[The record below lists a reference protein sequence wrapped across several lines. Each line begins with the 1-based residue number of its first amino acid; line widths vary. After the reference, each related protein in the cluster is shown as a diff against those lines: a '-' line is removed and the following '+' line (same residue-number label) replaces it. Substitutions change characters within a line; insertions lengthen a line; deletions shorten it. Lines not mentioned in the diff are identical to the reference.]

1 MDIKRVLLI
10 GGLGAV
16 AVVGFLQLQKMG
28 QQPTAP
34 VVNKTKQVI
43 KEISVVDYVDVLVAK
58 RDVPLGSRLT
68 RDMIVWK
75 KWPAEALNPT
85 LIDNQTHPDALTA
98 YAGAVSKTAIYK
110 GEPIMNRKVVQPGER
125 GQMSALLKPGM
136 RAIAIRINVETA
148 AGGFIQPGD
157 RVDLVLT
164 TKAPGT
170 AFGQAN
176 YVSKTIFENVGVLA
190 IGKVYNNTSEGT
202 AYVSGSTA
210 VLELSQDDAELLTEA
225 QSKGDISLALRG
237 IDRRNAPVPSA
248 AKTKGQRSSAGASVT
263 VYRNGQSKQVAIQGQ

>member
-1 MDIKRVLLI
+1 MDIKKILLI
-10 GGLGAV
+10 GGLGLV

-28 QQPTAP
+28 QPTAP
-34 VVNKTKQVI
+34 MVQETQQVV

-58 RDVPLGSRLT
+58 RDIPLGSRLT
-68 RDMIVWK
+68 REMIAWK
-75 KWPAEALNPT
+75 KWPAEALNKT
-85 LIDNQTHPDALTA
+85 LIDNQSQPDALVKF
-98 YAGAVSKTAIYK
+98 AGAVSKTAIYK
-110 GEPIMNRKVVQPGER
+110 GEPIMNRKVVHPGER

-210 VLELSQDDAELLTEA
+210 VLELSQTDAEILTEA
-225 QSKGDISLALRG
+225 QSRGDISLALRG
-237 IDRRNAPVPSA
+237 LDRRTGPVPSA
-248 AKTKGQRSSAGASVT
+248 AKTRSQRSSAGASVT
-263 VYRNGQSKQVAIQGQ
+263 VYRNGQAKQVAIQGQ

>member
-1 MDIKRVLLI
+1 MDTKRILLI
-10 GGLGAV
+10 GGLGIV
-16 AVVGFLQLQKMG
+16 AVVGFLQLQQMG
-28 QQPTAP
+28 QPAAP
-34 VVNKTKQVI
+34 VVAETKPVI

-58 RDVPLGSRLT
+58 KDIPLGSRLN
-68 RDMIVWK
+68 RDLIAWK
-75 KWPAEALNPT
+75 KWPAEALNKS
-85 LIDNQTHPDALTA
+85 LIDNQSQPDALSKFS
-98 YAGAVSKTAIYK
+98 GAVAKTAIYK
-110 GEPIMNRKVVQPGER
+110 GEPIMNQKVVHTGER

-164 TKAPGT
+164 TKAPGS

-176 YVSKTIFENVGVLA
+176 YVAKTIFENVGVLA

-210 VLELSQDDAELLTEA
+210 VLELSQVDAEILTEA
-225 QSKGDISLALRG
+225 QSRGDISLVLRG
-237 IDRRNAPVPSA
+237 IDRRNAVAPSA
-248 AKTKGQRSSAGASVT
+248 AKTRSQRSSAGASVT